1 MGHQAAL
8 TTVLITGASSGI
20 GAATARR
27 LDADGMRVFAGVEH
41 DHDGAAALAGAS
53 ERLTRIVLDVTDDQ
67 SIQQAIAAIHAQ
79 APDGLDGLVNNAG
92 VGFPGP
98 LEILPLDALRR
109 QLEINVVG
117 QVAVSRAALPLLREA
132 GGRLVFVGSVGGLLA
147 SPVRGRLPR
156 LEVRARSDRRRLAPR
171 ARPRRHLGDPD
182 RTQRDLDPDL
192 GEGDPAPGRAR
203 GSRPAR
209 ARALPRT
216 PAQVPREPAQRR

>member
-1 MGHQAAL
+1 MEHQAAL

-67 SIQQAIAAIHAQ
+67 SIQEAIAAIHAQ

-109 QLEINVVG
+109 QLE
-117 QVAVSRAALPLLREA
+117 
-132 GGRLVFVGSVGGLLA
+132 
-147 SPVRGRLPR
+147 
-156 LEVRARSDRRRLAPR
+156 
-171 ARPRRHLGDPD
+171 
-182 RTQRDLDPDL
+182 
-192 GEGDPAPGRAR
+192 
-203 GSRPAR
+203 
-209 ARALPRT
+209 
-216 PAQVPREPAQRR
+216 